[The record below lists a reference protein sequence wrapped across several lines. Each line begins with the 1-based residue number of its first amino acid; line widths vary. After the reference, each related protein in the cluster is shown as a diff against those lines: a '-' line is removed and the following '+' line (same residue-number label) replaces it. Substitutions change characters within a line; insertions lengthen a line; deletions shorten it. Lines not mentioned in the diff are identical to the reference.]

1 MNSRLLCS
9 QRGATLVESL
19 VAVVMFALTARAT
32 GILLSQQFRMQVTN
46 FTTTTAIALA
56 SKEIEDLRALD
67 YPNVASRSSTVTAGA
82 VTYNIQTTVV
92 ADSPKANLK
101 SITASVRWTEPSGP
115 KAYSLY
121 AIYTDV
127 TR

>member
-1 MNSRLLCS
+1 MTSRLISS
-9 QRGATLVESL
+9 QRGATLLESL

-32 GILLSQQFRMQVTN
+32 EILLSQQLRMQVTN
-46 FTTTTAIALA
+46 FTTTAAIVLA

-67 YPNVASRSSTVTAGA
+67 YPNVASRSSSVTAGA
-82 VTYNIQTTVV
+82 ITYSIRTTVV
-92 ADSPKANLK
+92 ADSPKPNLK
-101 SITASVRWTEPSGP
+101 SITTSVTWTEPSGP

-121 AIYTDV
+121 AVYTDV